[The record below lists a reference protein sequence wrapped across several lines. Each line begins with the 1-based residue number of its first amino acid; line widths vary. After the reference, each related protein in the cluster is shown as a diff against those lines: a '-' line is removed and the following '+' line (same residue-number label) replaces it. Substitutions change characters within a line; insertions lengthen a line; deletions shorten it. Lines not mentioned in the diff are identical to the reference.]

1 MLSITSMRV
10 VSEVVTSPPPAATSG
25 PGAILVTPELPPPVS
40 LQGKRVIRLGDLMP
54 SQGLKD
60 YHVAFVIVSK
70 GIVTS
75 FYKRNDDKASHYLS
89 YVVKCLISGEKMRLV
104 AFNQGITGTFR
115 SMEVF

>member
-1 MLSITSMRV
+1 MRV
-10 VSEVVTSPPPAATSG
+10 VGEVVTSPPVAATSG

-104 AFNQGITGTFR
+104 AFNQGITGIFR